1 MPIRLGYESGAVLAG
16 GTITPGLSSDLDKY
30 DFAEW
35 NPAAFY
41 VSNWPGYEHG
51 GRLRLF
57 PVTSAVRMKNGYI
70 LDNWGGDFYERIYIS
85 PSSINA
91 GNVLGT
97 QSRVVTAWNA
107 FRYGLKSLTYAEIE
121 GDSGISVT
129 LPFGVT
135 LPFNIRPL
143 REMEFVVTTTTTG
156 PATIDAKLVLTI
168 AGDSYDIPIVGRRI
182 VLFPLMPQW
191 RSPIDETITVKS
203 WAIPSVDGGE
213 QTGTVWGSNAVR
225 TFEYNTV
232 LKSAEE
238 MQRAENLIFT
248 GQGRFFGLPIW
259 TEKRRLTAPAVSLSA
274 ALSFDTEGFSAEEGS
289 LVVLWDGPDHTE
301 IKEVLSVSAGGVV
314 LSTILDESW
323 GTGTIVYPLAV
334 ALLSSEVTG
343 NRETTGV
350 VRVPLMFECEPS
362 ATPSNIAPGTPAHT
376 YLGDE
381 LYLTPI
387 NWSGAQPMTYSSD
400 RKKLDY
406 GTLKFSAFTPSG
418 YSTYSKRH
426 NWTLEGESE
435 KADFRK
441 FLGRRQGLAKPVW
454 MPSGVEDFTIVED
467 ATLGSSLIYVK
478 PNGYETF
485 VAQHAARRDIII
497 EMWDGTFLCRRIVAS
512 ALEPQGLELQL
523 NIAHGVDIYASAVKR
538 ISFLGW
544 YRLASPAVTVR
555 HLTDGVASVE
565 AIMVTK
571 KPGV

>member
-1 MPIRLGYESGAVLAG
+1 MLYGRLSPF
-16 GTITPGLSSDLDKY
+16 ITSDLADY
-30 DFAEW
+30 SASFENGVYYA
-35 NPAAFY
+35 NF
-41 VSNWPGYEHG
+41 PGTG
-51 GRLRLF
+51 VARLRGR
-57 PVTSAVRMKNGYI
+57 PAKSNARVRDGFYSRSVG
-70 LDNWGGDFYERIYIS
+70 DDFYYRLYIE
-85 PSSINA
+85 PTSINV
-91 GNVLGT
+91 GNVLGS
-97 QSRVVTAWNA
+97 QSRTVKVWNA
-107 FRYGLKSLTYAEIE
+107 FPNSAKLLTYAEVE
-121 GDSGISVT
+121 GDSGISVA

-156 PATIDAKLVLTI
+156 PATIDAEFVMTI

-259 TEKRRLTAPAVSLSA
+259 TEKRRLTAPAASLSV

-362 ATPSNIAPGTPAHT
+362 ATPSNIAPGTPAYT

-467 ATLGSSLIYVK
+467 ATSVSSLIHVK
-478 PNGYETF
+478 PNGYQNL
-485 VAQHAARRDIII
+485 VAQHVARRDIIL
-497 EMWDGTFLCRRIVAS
+497 EMWDGTFLCRRIIGS
-512 ALEPQGLELQL
+512 SLEVQGLRLQL
-523 NIAHGVDIYASAVKR
+523 NSSHGIDIHVSAVKR
-538 ISFLGW
+538 ISYLGW
-544 YRLASPAVTVR
+544 YRLASPAVTMR